1 MLLTCTDLC
10 LYLQSRYTW
19 GGDGEAGER
28 NSEHDNPLHY
38 SKHILDSVR
47 RQRELV
53 AYAYMANR
61 CPLQEEG
68 RQKGTSSGRIN
79 EENPP
84 LW

>member
-1 MLLTCTDLC
+1 MRQGKETVNMTTLFTTVNI
-10 LYLQSRYTW
+10 YW
-19 GGDGEAGER
+19 
-28 NSEHDNPLHY
+28 
-38 SKHILDSVR
+38 ILVR